1 MRTFGWTP
9 SDEELKDMVSVI
21 DQVQYHHRKYK
32 QTKNSFSFYEDGVK
46 SSEDQAVFCCCIRT
60 INENLKESSI
70 SQNDCTNS
78 GWRWGHQFQR
88 VCLVDDQVRI
98 EPTAP
103 FCWQNSHFREFKDS
117 EIEDEIREAFKV
129 FDKEGNGFVKTAG
142 QHCILS
148 IMNIPF

>member
-1 MRTFGWTP
+1 MNQVMRTFGWTP

-88 VCLVDDQVRI
+88 VCLADDQVKCFCFCQNYLLCPDNPDFVRI
-98 EPTAP
+98 I
-103 FCWQNSHFREFKDS
+103 QL
-117 EIEDEIREAFKV
+117 
-129 FDKEGNGFVKTAG
+129 
-142 QHCILS
+142 LS
-148 IMNIPF
+148 G